1 MTAVLLLVGLLTV
14 ATAVAPLLARPGA
27 VLDTWPNAV
36 PPLAALTAATVTFAV
51 LGNGQVVDRLI
62 YTREFRIVGGGDLLD
77 AFSARLGTGGEPL
90 YIAFL
95 WLVSRADTD
104 STAGLYTAVALVSV
118 AAFVAGTRLLVGWSR
133 VPYVL
138 FTALAIGFFTAYAGL
153 IVRQGLSLAALF
165 VGVCLVLR
173 GCRWWTWAGAFAVA
187 SLFHW
192 SAVFIVALISIA
204 VVTRLSLRAA
214 VVVWAGAAGL
224 FVTGLQRTL
233 AEPLAVFVP
242 AVDSYTGSAVT
253 HQYGGSNRLDFLA
266 FSAVFLIAGLVL
278 RKVTTVPSW
287 YDTLLVVYAA
297 ANTYFLVF
305 GFIAYADRLAAYSW
319 YLAPLIVAVPLLGL
333 RGRLGPLIVVLA
345 TAALVVVGLV
355 RGPFAPL
362 LGLAAW

>member
-1 MTAVLLLVGLLTV
+1 VTAVLVLVGLLTV
-14 ATAVAPLLARPGA
+14 ATAVAPLLARPGT
-27 VLDTWPNAV
+27 VLEAWPNAV
-36 PPLAALTAATVTFAV
+36 APLAALTAATVTFAV

-62 YTREFRIVGGGDLLD
+62 YTREFRVIGGADLVD

-95 WLVSRADTD
+95 WLVSRAGTD
-104 STAGLYTAVALVSV
+104 STAGLYTAVAIVSV
-118 AAFVAGTRLLVGWSR
+118 AAFVAGTRLLVSWSR
-133 VPYVL
+133 VPFVL
-138 FTALAIGFFTAYAGL
+138 FAALAIGFFTAYAGL

-173 GCRWWTWAGAFAVA
+173 GCRWWTWASAFAVA

-192 SAVFIVALISIA
+192 SAVFVVVLISLV

-214 VVVWAGAAGL
+214 VVVWAGAAAL

-233 AEPLAVFVP
+233 FEPLAVLVP
-242 AVDSYTGSAVT
+242 AVDGYTGSAVT

-266 FSAVFLIAGLVL
+266 FSAVFLVAGLVL
-278 RKVTTVPSW
+278 RKLVAVPAW

-297 ANTYFLVF
+297 ANTYFLAF

-333 RGRLGPLIVVLA
+333 RGRLGPLVVVLA
-345 TAALVVVGLV
+345 TALLVVAGLV

-362 LGLAAW
+362 VGLAGW